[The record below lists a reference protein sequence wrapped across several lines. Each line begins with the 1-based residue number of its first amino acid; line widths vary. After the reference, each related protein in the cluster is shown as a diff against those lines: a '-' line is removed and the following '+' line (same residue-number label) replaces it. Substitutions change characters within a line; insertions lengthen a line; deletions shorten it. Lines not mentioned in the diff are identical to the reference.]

1 MDEIIEDGSFE
12 IRGMKGHYQSIIP
25 QELGVDDMWNGV
37 SIAPVVSS
45 LIFK

>member
-12 IRGMKGHYQSIIP
+12 IRGMKGHY
-25 QELGVDDMWNGV
+25 DMWNGV

-45 LIFK
+45 LISK